1 MNWSLLRQTSR
12 WNIGSR
18 DGFAA
23 WCQRWNATSMSD
35 TQCSALTQTDSA
47 ISTTMS
53 DFRQL
58 CRWSG
63 VILDTC
69 IRISTAATE
78 PSNLRI
84 RGSMA
89 GCHRGAAYYRDF
101 APAKLATISAAF
113 GIITG
118 TIGVMVDLPTPAS
131 RS

>member
-1 MNWSLLRQTSR
+1 MSR
-12 WNIGSR
+12 
-18 DGFAA
+18 
-23 WCQRWNATSMSD
+23 SD
-35 TQCSALTQTDSA
+35 TRCGALTQTNSA

-69 IRISTAATE
+69 MRISTAATE

-89 GCHRGAAYYRDF
+89 GCHRGAAYRDF
-101 APAKLATISAAF
+101 APVKLATISAAF

-118 TIGVMVDLPTPAS
+118 TIGVMVDLPTSAS